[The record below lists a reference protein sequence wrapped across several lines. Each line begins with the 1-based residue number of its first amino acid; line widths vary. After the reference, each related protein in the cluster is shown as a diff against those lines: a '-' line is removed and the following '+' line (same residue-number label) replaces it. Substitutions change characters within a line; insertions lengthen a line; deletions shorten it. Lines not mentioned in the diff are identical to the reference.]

1 MTSWRRRCVV
11 AVMLA
16 SLASGLANAHAS
28 VPTPSAA
35 AAPELPLA
43 VEALFREARA
53 SMRRGDADGAAEIY
67 DRALALLDALDP
79 QHPALAEPLNELALW
94 RARRDEP
101 DMAQA
106 LLARAQRLLEQQET
120 VDGLAVARILT
131 TRGRVSEL
139 LGQDKE
145 ARQCYLEAIERYGE
159 ARGGD
164 VEVALEEAAA
174 RNNLGALLHRKRRFR
189 EAEPVFLGALSRL
202 EQVVGKEDL
211 RLLPTLDNLTA
222 LYRSQGR
229 GDASAAPARRAVEI
243 RRREQDRWR

>member
-1 MTSWRRRCVV
+1 M

-16 SLASGLANAHAS
+16 SLSSGLAHAHAG
-28 VPTPSAA
+28 VPPTSAA

-53 SMRRGDADGAAEIY
+53 LMRRGDADGAAEIY
-67 DRALALLDALDP
+67 RRALALLDALDP

-94 RARRDEP
+94 HARHARRDEP
-101 DMAQA
+101 EMALT

-229 GDASAAPARRAVEI
+229 GDAAAIPARRATDI
-243 RRREQDRWR
+243 RRRK